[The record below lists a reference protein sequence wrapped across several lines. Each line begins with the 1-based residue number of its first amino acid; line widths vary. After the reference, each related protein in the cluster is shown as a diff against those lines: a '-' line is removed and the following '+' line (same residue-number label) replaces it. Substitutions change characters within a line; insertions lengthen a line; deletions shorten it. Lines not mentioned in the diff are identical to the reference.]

1 MLQSFLPSN
10 FTSNEYIMNSH
21 SFMFTLEATP
31 PSVPASSP
39 EERMYLAPFTIGI
52 WPSVLTDVGP
62 CEVSDDCPLFGYG
75 IGTGPGAAG
84 VLDTSG
90 QPSLIPPRPWCPPP
104 RAWTTSLHGLAEP
117 PRIPL
122 RVGAALLQL
131 RASSRDPLEAFRR
144 VRAAGL
150 HAGPHRKTPRPGTAP
165 ACCRRVD

>member
-1 MLQSFLPSN
+1 MRQTFLPSN

-62 CEVSDDCPLFGYG
+62 CEVSDDCPMFGYG
-75 IGTGPGAAG
+75 IGTGLGAAG
-84 VLDTSG
+84 VLHTSG
-90 QPSLIPPRPWCPPP
+90 KTMLIPPLPLCTTP
-104 RAWTTSLHGLAEP
+104 RALTKTLHGMAEP

-131 RASSRDPLEAFRR
+131 LASSRDPLEASDACEPQGRT
-144 VRAAGL
+144 RARIG
-150 HAGPHRKTPRPGTAP
+150 
-165 ACCRRVD
+165 RRVDQARPRRAAVA